1 MIAIT
6 GATGKLGRLVIESL
20 LSKTEA
26 SNLVAL
32 VRNPQAAD
40 DLKALGLQV
49 RQADYDKPETFT
61 TALEGVTKLL
71 LISGSEVGKRAQ
83 QHQAV
88 IDAAKAAKLELFVYT
103 SLLHADTSKMMLADE
118 HKVTEAAIKAAELPA
133 VILRNGWYTENY
145 VESVGG
151 VLHAGAVAGAAKNGV
166 MNTAARKDYAEAAAV
181 VLTSAQPE
189 IGRVYELAGDKGFT
203 LAQYAAEIAKQTGK
217 TINYAPMSQTEFND
231 MLVGVGLPEG
241 LAAMLADSEANAAE
255 GSLAD
260 NSGDL
265 SALIGRPTTPLAETL
280 AAALNAQ

>member
-20 LSKTEA
+20 LNKTEA

-71 LISGSEVGKRAQ
+71 LISGSEVGKRAP
-83 QHQAV
+83 QHQTV

-103 SLLHADTSKMMLADE
+103 SLLHADTSNMMLADE
-118 HKVTEAAIKAAELPA
+118 HKVTEAAIKATELPA

-151 VLHAGAVAGAAKNGV
+151 VLHAGAVAGAAKDGV

-181 VLTSAQPE
+181 VLTAAQPE
-189 IGRVYELAGDKGFT
+189 IGRVYELAGDEGFT

-280 AAALNAQ
+280 VAALNAQ

>member
-61 TALEGVTKLL
+61 TALEGVSKLL

-118 HKVTEAAIKAAELPA
+118 HKVTEAAIKATELPA

-151 VLHAGAVAGAAKNGV
+151 VLHAGAVAGAAKDGV

-181 VLTSAQPE
+181 VLTAAQPE
-189 IGRVYELAGDKGFT
+189 IGRVYELAGDEGFT

>member
-20 LSKTEA
+20 LNKTEA

-71 LISGSEVGKRAQ
+71 LISGSEVGKRAP
-83 QHQAV
+83 QHQTV

-103 SLLHADTSKMMLADE
+103 SLLHADTSNMMLADE
-118 HKVTEAAIKAAELPA
+118 HKVTEAAIKATELPA

-151 VLHAGAVAGAAKNGV
+151 VLHAGAVAGAAKDGV

-181 VLTSAQPE
+181 VLTAAQPE
-189 IGRVYELAGDKGFT
+189 IGRVYELAGDEGFT

-217 TINYAPMSQTEFND
+217 PINYAPMSQTEFND

>member
-20 LSKTEA
+20 LNKTEA

-40 DLKALGLQV
+40 DLKALGLEV

-71 LISGSEVGKRAQ
+71 LISGSEVGKRAP
-83 QHQAV
+83 QHQTV

-118 HKVTEAAIKAAELPA
+118 HKVTEAAIKTAELPA

-151 VLHAGAVAGAAKNGV
+151 VLHAGVVAGAAKDGV

-189 IGRVYELAGDKGFT
+189 IGRVYELAGDEGFT

-217 TINYAPMSQTEFND
+217 AINYAPMSQAEFND
-231 MLVGVGLPEG
+231 MLVSVGLPEG